1 MTGVQTCALPIL
13 MDLAQIRR
21 RQMDRALRWA
31 ILLFSGFL
39 VVTQQVY
46 TLGPLVEYDRKINSQ
61 PKPQFEGFAGF
72 LLRRLDDLG
81 LRGLTAAV
89 LLIAATFI
97 AIKFKTWRPLNL
109 ALLSLLSLNL
119 VVGTF
124 KLFLGRTKPRD
135 GFDLLH
141 VGGMSYPSGHA
152 SNAVLSWGIL
162 AYLIYRYAKVDRY
175 QGRLASAGVV
185 LISLTVCTVSLIRHT
200 HWFSDLLGGL
210 FVGSALLVTVIA
222 IDRYVPS
229 KSQLH

>member
-1 MTGVQTCALPIL
+1 MEK
-13 MDLAQIRR
+13 LAQTRR
-21 RQMDRALRWA
+21 RQMDRALRWSL
-31 ILLFSGFL
+31 LLFVGFL
-39 VVTQQVY
+39 VVTQQVL
-46 TLGPLVEYDRKINSQ
+46 TNGPLVAYDKEINSQ
-61 PKPQFEGFAGF
+61 PKPQFEGLAGF
-72 LLRRLDDLG
+72 ILRRLDDLG
-81 LRGLTAAV
+81 LRGLTATV

-97 AIKFKTWRPLNL
+97 AYKFKTWRPLNL
-109 ALLSLLSLNL
+109 AMISLLSLNL

-124 KLFLGRTKPRD
+124 TLVLGRTKPRD

-141 VGGMSYPSGHA
+141 AGGMSYPSGHA

-185 LISLTVCTVSLIRHT
+185 LISLTVCVVSLIRHT

-210 FVGSALLVTVIA
+210 FVGSALLVVVIA

>member
-1 MTGVQTCALPIL
+1 
-13 MDLAQIRR
+13 
-21 RQMDRALRWA
+21 MDRALRWSL
-31 ILLFSGFL
+31 LLFTGFL
-39 VVTQQVY
+39 LVTQQVL
-46 TLGPLVEYDRKINSQ
+46 TFGPLVEYDKKINSD

-81 LRGLTAAV
+81 LRGLTATV
-89 LLIAATFI
+89 LIIAALFI
-97 AIKFKTWRPLNL
+97 AYKFKTWRPLNL
-109 ALLSLLSLNL
+109 AFLSLILLNL

-141 VGGMSYPSGHA
+141 AGGMSYPSGHA

-185 LISLTVCTVSLIRHT
+185 AISLTVCIVSLIRHT
-200 HWFSDLLGGL
+200 HWFTDLLGGL
-210 FVGSALLVTVIA
+210 FIGSALLVAVIA
-222 IDRYVPS
+222 VDRYVPS

>member
-1 MTGVQTCALPIL
+1 MQTETQL
-13 MDLAQIRR
+13 RR
-21 RQMDRALRWA
+21 KQMDRALRWSL
-31 ILLFSGFL
+31 LLFTGFL
-39 VVTQQVY
+39 LVTQQVL
-46 TLGPLVEYDRKINSQ
+46 TFGPLVEYDKKINSD
-61 PKPQFEGFAGF
+61 PKPQFEGLAGF

-81 LRGLTAAV
+81 LRGLTATV
-89 LLIAATFI
+89 LILAALFI

-109 ALLSLLSLNL
+109 AFLSLILLNL

-124 KLFLGRTKPRD
+124 KLILGRTKPRD
-135 GFDLLH
+135 GFDLIH

-185 LISLTVCTVSLIRHT
+185 AISLTVCIVSLIRHT
-200 HWFSDLLGGL
+200 HWFTDLLGGL
-210 FVGSALLVTVIA
+210 FIGSALLVAVIA
-222 IDRYVPS
+222 VDRYVPS

>member
-1 MTGVQTCALPIL
+1 MT
-13 MDLAQIRR
+13 DLAQIRR

-39 VVTQQVY
+39 LVTQQVFTY
-46 TLGPLVEYDRKINSQ
+46 GPLVEYDRRINSQ
-61 PKPQFEGFAGF
+61 PKPQFEGLAGF
-72 LLRRLDDLG
+72 ILRRLDDLG
-81 LRGLTAAV
+81 LRWLTATV
-89 LLIAATFI
+89 LLIAAAFI
-97 AIKFKTWRPLNL
+97 AYKFKTWRPLNL
-109 ALLSLLSLNL
+109 AFLSLISLNV

-124 KLFLGRTKPRD
+124 KIFLGRTKPRD

-175 QGRLASAGVV
+175 QGRLASAGVA
-185 LISLTVCTVSLIRHT
+185 LISLTICTVSLIRHT

>member
-1 MTGVQTCALPIL
+1 MEK
-13 MDLAQIRR
+13 LAQTRR
-21 RQMDRALRWA
+21 RQMDRALRWSL
-31 ILLFSGFL
+31 LLFVGFL
-39 VVTQQVY
+39 VVTQQVL
-46 TLGPLVEYDRKINSQ
+46 TNGPLVAYDKEINSQ
-61 PKPQFEGFAGF
+61 PKPQFEGLAGF
-72 LLRRLDDLG
+72 ILRRLDDLG
-81 LRGLTAAV
+81 LRGLTATV

-97 AIKFKTWRPLNL
+97 AYKFKTWRPLNL
-109 ALLSLLSLNL
+109 ALISLLSLNL

-124 KLFLGRTKPRD
+124 KLVLGRTKPRD

-141 VGGMSYPSGHA
+141 AGGMTYPSGHA
-152 SNAVLSWGIL
+152 YNAVLSWGIL

-185 LISLTVCTVSLIRHT
+185 LISLTVCVVSLIRHT

-210 FVGSALLVTVIA
+210 FVGSALLVAVIA

>member
-1 MTGVQTCALPIL
+1 
-13 MDLAQIRR
+13 
-21 RQMDRALRWA
+21 MDRALRWSL
-31 ILLFSGFL
+31 LLFTGFL
-39 VVTQQVY
+39 LVTQQVL
-46 TLGPLVEYDRKINSQ
+46 TFGPLVEYDKKINSD

-81 LRGLTAAV
+81 LRGLTATV
-89 LLIAATFI
+89 LIIAASFI
-97 AIKFKTWRPLNL
+97 AYKFKTWRPINL
-109 ALLSLLSLNL
+109 AFLSLMLLNL

-141 VGGMSYPSGHA
+141 AGGMSYPSGHA

-175 QGRLASAGVV
+175 QGRLASAGVAA
-185 LISLTVCTVSLIRHT
+185 ISLTVCVVSLIRHT
-200 HWFSDLLGGL
+200 HWFTDLLGGL
-210 FVGSALLVTVIA
+210 FVGSALLVAVIA
-222 IDRYVPS
+222 VDRYVPS

>member
-1 MTGVQTCALPIL
+1 
-13 MDLAQIRR
+13 
-21 RQMDRALRWA
+21 MDRALRWA
-31 ILLFSGFL
+31 ILLFAGFL

-46 TLGPLVEYDRKINSQ
+46 SLGPLVEYDRRINSQ

-72 LLRRLDDLG
+72 ILRRLDDLG

-109 ALLSLLSLNL
+109 ALLSLFSLNL

-175 QGRLASAGVV
+175 QGRLASAGVA

>member
-1 MTGVQTCALPIL
+1 MV
-13 MDLAQIRR
+13 DLAQIRR

-31 ILLFSGFL
+31 ILLFFGFL

-46 TLGPLVEYDRKINSQ
+46 SLGPLVEYDRRINSQ

-72 LLRRLDDLG
+72 VLRRLDDLG
-81 LRGLTAAV
+81 LRGLTATV

-175 QGRLASAGVV
+175 QGRLASAGVA

>member
-1 MTGVQTCALPIL
+1 MEK
-13 MDLAQIRR
+13 LAQNRR
-21 RQMDRALRWA
+21 RQMDRALRWSL
-31 ILLFSGFL
+31 LLFFGFL
-39 VVTQQVY
+39 VVTQQVL
-46 TLGPLVEYDRKINSQ
+46 TNGPLVSYDKEINSQ
-61 PKPQFEGFAGF
+61 PKPQFEGLAGF
-72 LLRRLDDLG
+72 ILRRIDDLG

-89 LLIAATFI
+89 LIIAASFI
-97 AIKFKTWRPLNL
+97 AYKFKTWRPLNL
-109 ALLSLLSLNL
+109 AMVSLLSLNL

-141 VGGMSYPSGHA
+141 AGGMSYPSGHA
-152 SNAVLSWGIL
+152 SNAVLSWGVL

-175 QGRLASAGVV
+175 QGRLASSGVI

-210 FVGSALLVTVIA
+210 FIGSALLVAVIA

>member
-1 MTGVQTCALPIL
+1 MQKEI
-13 MDLAQIRR
+13 QNRR
-21 RQMDRALRWA
+21 KQMDRALRWSF
-31 ILLFSGFL
+31 LLFTGFL
-39 VVTQQVY
+39 LVTQQVL
-46 TLGPLVEYDRKINSQ
+46 TFGPLVEYDKKINSD

-81 LRGLTAAV
+81 LRGLTATV
-89 LLIAATFI
+89 LILAALFI
-97 AIKFKTWRPLNL
+97 AYKFKTWRPLNL
-109 ALLSLLSLNL
+109 AFLSLILLNL

-124 KLFLGRTKPRD
+124 KLVLGRTKPRD

-141 VGGMSYPSGHA
+141 AGGMSYPSGHA

-185 LISLTVCTVSLIRHT
+185 AISLTVCIVSLIRHT
-200 HWFSDLLGGL
+200 HWFTDLLGGL
-210 FVGSALLVTVIA
+210 FIGSALLVAVIA
-222 IDRYVPS
+222 VDRYVPS